1 MSVVVVV
8 VVVVVVQNQMLVAI
22 AMTTIEIAAQNIL
35 TILRLNLLSIVTAVT
50 PMIVLEGKR
59 RPVTIPNQVPIIVV
73 TVVILKTREVTT
85 ANHLMIK

>member
-50 PMIVLEGKR
+50 PMIVLQGKR

>member
-1 MSVVVVV
+1 MSVVI
-8 VVVVVVQNQMLVAI
+8 VVQNQMLVAI

-50 PMIVLEGKR
+50 PMIVLQGKR

>member
-1 MSVVVVV
+1 MSVVV

-50 PMIVLEGKR
+50 PMIVLQGKR

>member
-1 MSVVVVV
+1 MSVVVV

>member
-1 MSVVVVV
+1 MSVVAA
-8 VVVVVVQNQMLVAI
+8 VQNQMVVAI
-22 AMTTIEIAAQNIL
+22 AMTTIEIAAQNIP

-50 PMIVLEGKR
+50 PMIVLQGKR

>member
-1 MSVVVVV
+1 MSVVV

>member
-1 MSVVVVV
+1 
-8 VVVVVVQNQMLVAI
+8 
-22 AMTTIEIAAQNIL
+22 MTTIEIAAQNIP

-50 PMIVLEGKR
+50 PMIVLQGKR

>member
-1 MSVVVVV
+1 MS

-50 PMIVLEGKR
+50 PMIVLQGKR

>member
-1 MSVVVVV
+1 MSVVVV

-50 PMIVLEGKR
+50 PMIVLQGKR